1 MPSIYEGGITLENA
15 LVQIEGLKKYFP
27 ITAGIFKRKIGDVKA
42 VDNVSFSIIEGETYG
57 LVGESGSGKTTIGK
71 TIVRIYNP
79 TSGKIMFNGVDIS
92 HLTEKELKTVRRQ
105 MQMVFQDPTSSLN
118 PRKRVKD
125 IIKEP
130 LISHKVGTKIERNM
144 RVRELLDL
152 VRLSSDF
159 LYRYP
164 FMLSGGEKQRIGIAR
179 ALALNPKFLVLDEPT
194 SALDVSVQAKIISFM
209 SRLQKELNL
218 TYLFITHDLS
228 LMRNIATRV
237 GVMYLGNI
245 VEVALTRKLY
255 ENPLHPY
262 TKALISAIPV
272 ISEEEEALKPHK
284 LPLEGEIPS
293 PVNVPSGCTFHPRC
307 RERFE
312 KCPLVKPEMV
322 EESKG
327 HFVWCHLFS

>member
-1 MPSIYEGGITLENA
+1 M
-15 LVQIEGLKKYFP
+15 
-27 ITAGIFKRKIGDVKA
+27 KRHIGDVKA
-42 VDNVSFSIIEGETYG
+42 VENISFSIVEGETYG

-71 TIVRIYNP
+71 TIVRIYSP
-79 TSGKIMFNGVDIS
+79 TAGKIVFDGQDIS
-92 HLTEKELKTVRRQ
+92 QLKEKELKAFRRQ

-130 LISHKVGTKIERNM
+130 LISHKIGTRFERNM
-144 RVRELLDL
+144 RVREILDL
-152 VRLSSDF
+152 VRLSPDF

-179 ALALNPKFLVLDEPT
+179 AMALNPKFLVLDEPT

-237 GVMYLGNI
+237 GVMYLGNM
-245 VEVALTRKLY
+245 VEVAPTRELY

-272 ISEEEEALKPHK
+272 ISEEEEALKPQK
-284 LPLEGEIPS
+284 FPLEGEIPS

-322 EESKG
+322 EATKR
-327 HFVWCHLFS
+327 HFVWCHLYS

>member
-1 MPSIYEGGITLENA
+1 M
-15 LVQIEGLKKYFP
+15 
-27 ITAGIFKRKIGDVKA
+27 KRKIGDVKA
-42 VDNVSFSIIEGETYG
+42 VDDVSFSIVEGETYG

-71 TIVRIYNP
+71 TIVRIYSP
-79 TSGKIMFNGVDIS
+79 TAGKIMFDREDIS
-92 HLTEKELKTVRRQ
+92 HLTEKELKTFRRQ

-125 IIKEP
+125 IISEP
-130 LISHKVGTKIERNM
+130 LIAHKVGTRYERNI

-152 VRLSSDF
+152 VRLSPEF

-228 LMRNIATRV
+228 LMRNIADRV
-237 GVMYLGNI
+237 GVMYLGNL
-245 VEVALTRKLY
+245 VEVALTRELY
-255 ENPLHPY
+255 EKPLHPY

-272 ISEEEEALKPHK
+272 ISEEEEVMKPQK

-293 PVNVPSGCTFHPRC
+293 PVDAPSGCTFHPRC
-307 RERFE
+307 SERFE

-322 EESKG
+322 ETTKE
-327 HFVWCHLFS
+327 HFVRCHLFS

>member
-1 MPSIYEGGITLENA
+1 M
-15 LVQIEGLKKYFP
+15 
-27 ITAGIFKRKIGDVKA
+27 KRKIGDVKA
-42 VDNVSFSIIEGETYG
+42 VDDVSFSIVEGETYG

-71 TIVRIYNP
+71 TIVRIYSP
-79 TSGKIMFNGVDIS
+79 TDGKIVFNEQDIS
-92 HLTEKELKTVRRQ
+92 QLKEKELKAFRRQ

-118 PRKRVKD
+118 PRKRIKD

-130 LISHKVGTKIERNM
+130 LISYKIGTRIERNM

-152 VRLSSDF
+152 VRLSPDF

-179 ALALNPKFLVLDEPT
+179 AMALNPKFLVLDEPT

-237 GVMYLGNI
+237 GVMYLGNM
-245 VEVALTRKLY
+245 VEVAPTKELY

-272 ISEEEEALKPHK
+272 ISEEEEILKPQK
-284 LPLEGEIPS
+284 FPLEGEIPS
-293 PVNVPSGCTFHPRC
+293 PVNIPSGCPFHPRC

-312 KCPLVKPEMV
+312 KCPLVKPEMM
-322 EESKG
+322 EATKG
-327 HFVWCHLFS
+327 HFVWCHFFS

>member
-1 MPSIYEGGITLENA
+1 MPSICKGGIILGNA
-15 LVQIEGLKKYFP
+15 LVQVERLKKYFP
-27 ITAGIFKRKIGDVKA
+27 ITAGILKRKIGDVKA
-42 VDNVSFSIIEGETYG
+42 VDDISFSIVVGETYG

-71 TIVRIYNP
+71 TIVRIYSP
-79 TSGKIMFNGVDIS
+79 TAGKIVFDDQEIS
-92 HLTEKELKTVRRQ
+92 HLKETELKAFRRQ

-125 IIKEP
+125 IIMEP
-130 LISHKVGTKIERNM
+130 LIAHKVGTRSERSM

-152 VRLSSDF
+152 VRLSADF

-209 SRLQKELNL
+209 SRLQRELNL

-237 GVMYLGNI
+237 GVMYLGNM
-245 VEVALTRKLY
+245 VEVAPTRELY

-272 ISEEEEALKPHK
+272 ISEEEEALRPQK

-293 PVNVPSGCTFHPRC
+293 PVNAPSGCTFHPRC

-312 KCPLVKPEMV
+312 KCPLIKPEMV
-322 EESKG
+322 EATKG
-327 HFVWCHLFS
+327 HFVRCHLFS